1 MDPYLS
7 KKAFADSQG
16 WSPSYVTKLLKTGR
30 LILSPD
36 GKKVDG
42 AATLALIGKT
52 IDPAKE
58 GVRQRHEQARI
69 QRDVYDEVHADRPVL
84 PVKTAAAP
92 LPGELMFTDFQ
103 EARTSREGYLAKLA
117 KVEYERVCQQTV
129 DRQAVH
135 DAAHRYGRLLRD
147 TLLGV
152 PKQISSDLAA
162 ITDPWVLEQ
171 LLTERLRKTL
181 EDVSKLGKDDMD
193 RAMS

>member
-16 WSPSYVTKLLKTGR
+16 WVPSYVTKLSKTGR

-36 GKKVDG
+36 GKKVDC
-42 AATLALIGKT
+42 AATLALLGKT
-52 IDPAKE
+52 MDPSKE
-58 GVRQRHEQARI
+58 GVRQRHVQARI
-69 QRDVYDEVHADRPVL
+69 LRDVYDEVHTDRPVP
-84 PVKTAAAP
+84 PVKVAAP
-92 LPGELMFTDFQ
+92 PLAGELMFADYQ
-103 EARTSREGYLAKLA
+103 EAKASREGYLAKLA
-117 KVEYERVCQQTV
+117 KAEYERVCRQTV
-129 DRQAVH
+129 ERQAVH

>member
-16 WSPSYVTKLLKTGR
+16 WVPSYVTKLLKTGR
-30 LILSPD
+30 LVLTPD
-36 GKKVDG
+36 GKKVDC

-52 IDPAKE
+52 IDPSKE
-58 GVRQRHEQARI
+58 GVRLRHEQARI
-69 QRDVYDEVHADRPVL
+69 QRDVYDEVHADRPVP
-84 PVKTAAAP
+84 PVKVAAAP
-92 LPGELMFTDFQ
+92 LAGELMFTGYQ
-103 EARTSREGYLAKLA
+103 EAKASREGYLAKLA

-129 DRQAVH
+129 DRQAVL

-162 ITDPWVLEQ
+162 ITDPWALEQ

-193 RAMS
+193 RAMN

>member
-30 LILSPD
+30 LVLSPD
-36 GKKVDG
+36 GKKVDC
-42 AATLALIGKT
+42 AATLERIGKT

-84 PVKTAAAP
+84 PVKAAAAP
-92 LPGELMFTDFQ
+92 GERMFTDYQ
-103 EARTSREGYLAKLA
+103 DARTSREGYLAKLA

-162 ITDPWVLEQ
+162 ITDPWALEQ
-171 LLTERLRKTL
+171 LLTERLRQTL

-193 RAMS
+193 RAMN